1 MASKET
7 QIKLEGVDELRK
19 KLDQLQ
25 SRVDDA
31 MLDAARAGAKVIVD
45 EANSNAPGPHVVMG
59 NEQTQ
64 KDEAS
69 VDIGPDEG
77 HWYYRFFET
86 GATAHEI
93 KAAKG
98 SALAFEGSAGDVITR
113 SVEHPGMPANPFL
126 RPAMDSKQDAAT
138 TAAGEEFRREIDRI
152 SGGK

>member
-1 MASKET
+1 MPSKGT
-7 QIKLEGVDELRK
+7 QIKLEGIDELRK

-45 EANSNAPGPHVVMG
+45 EANSNAPGPHVVVG

-64 KDEAS
+64 ENEAS
-69 VDIGPDEG
+69 VEIGPDEE

-113 SVEHPGMPANPFL
+113 SVDHPGMAANPFL
-126 RPAMDSKQDAAT
+126 RPAMEDKEEAAKN
-138 TAAGEEFRREIDRI
+138 AAGKEFRREIERI
-152 SGGK
+152 AGGK